1 MWRSLPP
8 RFGLTVRKLNLSLNA
23 PANNRDRYSVWESL
37 DAHLAFRKSPSY
49 PELVEGVKVFFAS
62 KPEMVHANLT
72 TPCERALSAP
82 ATEIAFI
89 SLQEGSTKEEL
100 DPLVATLEAEL
111 AKAPGSHGSSWGW
124 SVEKEG
130 VIVGV
135 VGWDSV
141 AVGAVRSLAIA
152 KTDMHCLTGIGTHRC
167 CEGCSARYGY
177 PANQEGRQRCTQTCA
192 PHEVHELELM
202 SQSALMSQGIL
213 IPSMGSCTIH
223 KNCQK
228 YVIVSQ

>member
-1 MWRSLPP
+1 MSSAPVPEIAWFTSSEAYQKDASIANTSLALVGSAEGMRGTYRGPYVEEP
-8 RFGLTVRKLNLSLNA
+8 TTEVWIN
-23 PANNRDRYSVWESL
+23 VWESL

-89 SLQEGSTKEEL
+89 TLQEGSTKEEL
-100 DPLVATLEAEL
+100 DPLVVTLEAEL

-130 VIVGV
+130 VYVGV

-141 AVGAVRSLAIA
+141 AAHIDAVKAAPLDTVIQQIKKIANVALKHAHLA
-152 KTDMHCLTGIGTHRC
+152 KF
-167 CEGCSARYGY
+167 
-177 PANQEGRQRCTQTCA
+177 
-192 PHEVHELELM
+192 
-202 SQSALMSQGIL
+202 
-213 IPSMGSCTIH
+213 
-223 KNCQK
+223 KN
-228 YVIVSQ
+228 